1 MSFWNLSSG
10 EAVNATGEYEAPSG
24 GLPIPDN
31 TDVMSYI
38 DEVKW
43 DEKNGARYISVR
55 WRVAKPEGFKN
66 RVVFQKLWVLGNN
79 PKKTGDKL
87 KQDGDKAKRMLAAID
102 ANAGGELMAVNG
114 IPSDEDLQRCL
125 MNKMMVIKVKTY
137 DLKGDDG
144 SAVTG
149 NWVASISPASKG
161 VSDAPAPAQP
171 RREPDRAA
179 NGTARYDDSDIP
191 F

>member
-31 TDVMSYI
+31 TDVMEYI

-43 DEKNGARYISVR
+43 DEKNGARYISAR

-79 PKKTGDKL
+79 PNKTGDKL

-149 NWVASISPASKG
+149 NWIAAISPASKG
-161 VSDAPAPAQP
+161 VSDTPAPAQA

-179 NGTARYDDSDIP
+179 NGTARYDDDIP